1 MKFAKIGKPSFRPRY
16 GLGARFGVLEPL
28 TSALGHKRTS
38 PHVRVMSAL
47 PPKADIVQRIGNVRF
62 VPKADILKRPRGHAN
77 KE

>member
-16 GLGARFGVLEPL
+16 GPGARFGVLEPL

-47 PPKADIVQRIGNVRF
+47 LAIQVRYVPNCDI
-62 VPKADILKRPRGHAN
+62 D
-77 KE
+77 